1 EVKFTP
7 VGHTDYGHT
16 VLKSKVSKEY
26 RAFCSIVNIKDV
38 NKGKPHVYIHTICHT
53 TDQNDVVN
61 RCCDTLVEGTET
73 TYDEL
78 EAENSPDYTAL
89 GAYAPVKP
97 LPSVPEAE
105 IEDFAVKI
113 TGPNNLNLD
122 DEQKE
127 ALASNQPLLIDG
139 LAGTGKTAVLAIR
152 ASLQLTHADP
162 GRNVLV
168 CASMGHVVEKL
179 RTAIE
184 ELTYEG
190 RRDDSIKMDSYGMG
204 ISAKGFGKSLKLD
217 EFISTK
223 PTDGFDEI
231 ILDEC
236 QDLTYTE
243 FQLLLRLT
251 KGKQARRF
259 SIAGDPMQT
268 LNPTG
273 FDWGTIRAMFIEEMK
288 NEFTES
294 ELREI
299 VKESK
304 FHRNY
309 RSQSHLVKL
318 NNGIQRHRARVTGV
332 NGIIMKAG
340 RPPLRFKPFLVCIDN
355 HEDKELLHNILKASG
370 KAENKAI
377 IITWS
382 TDDHDLER
390 LLQEDEDLS
399 PIWIEFKGEDYNSE
413 KGVRSKFLIHSA
425 SSIKGD
431 EHDAVI
437 LYKFLSNPD
446 AREKLGSMMLPYG
459 KLKRADDENR
469 IAVAYA
475 FSRLYVSLTRA
486 FSHVVVVEDKAGYE
500 FWKNTKLTILDGAGN
515 LIEDQMFQPNS
526 SLQAAVNALQDVFE
540 QTREQTLE
548 NYHKY
553 RQRWEDSGSLDA
565 LNTAIN
571 IGLKLLESEE
581 RDNAEFV
588 RNLGELEGDIAWL
601 NYLNAVTDLEK
612 ETYLEEALQKYQ
624 EAGLKEKIAPIRYE
638 QRNWEECLK
647 NLTGDSLF
655 ERWVQLRCRL
665 ELTPEI
671 GTDVFGLKEP
681 TTSPSDWALGLKQFI
696 RETKAL
702 VFNFF
707 FGTSFE
713 QENDE
718 IFENRGWFKK
728 PLVLEQLSNHGK
740 ANKLITRL
748 WDAYNRYD
756 ESTARIYAESIR
768 KSIENQSS
776 ES

>member
-1 EVKFTP
+1 MIRAISAGVDQFVQFGPDAQKFIKDRERDGDFSTRLFNWIQRLKKKEVKFTP
-7 VGHTDYGHT
+7 VGNTDYGHT
-16 VLKSKVSKEY
+16 VLKSKVSQEY
-26 RAFCSIVNIKDV
+26 RAFCSIVRIKDV

-61 RCCDTLVEGTET
+61 RCCDTLSEGTET

-78 EAENSPDYTAL
+78 KAENSPDYTAL

-105 IEDFAVKI
+105 IENFAVKI

-152 ASLQLTHADP
+152 ASLQLTHAEP

-184 ELTYEG
+184 QLTFEG
-190 RRDDSIKMDSYGMG
+190 RRNDSIKMDSYGMG
-204 ISAKGFGKSLKLD
+204 ISAKGFGKSLKLN
-217 EFISTK
+217 EFLSTK
-223 PTDGFDEI
+223 PSTGFDEI

-288 NEFTES
+288 DEFTQS
-294 ELREI
+294 ELTEI

-309 RSQSHLVKL
+309 RSQEHLVQL
-318 NNGIQRHRARVTGV
+318 NNGIQHHRSKVTGV

-370 KAENKAI
+370 KAKNKAI

-390 LLQEDEDLS
+390 LLEDDEDLS
-399 PIWIEFKGEDYNSE
+399 PIWIEFKGEDFSTE

-446 AREKLGSMMLPYG
+446 ARENLRSMLSPYED
-459 KLKRADDENR
+459 LKRANDDER

-486 FSHVVVVEDKAGYE
+486 FSHIVIIEDKEGYD
-500 FWKNTKLTILDGAGN
+500 FWKNTKLTIMGGEGN
-515 LIEDQMFQPNS
+515 RIQRQMFEPTS
-526 SLQAAVNALQDVFE
+526 KLHAAVNALQDVFE

-571 IGLKLLESEE
+571 M
-581 RDNAEFV
+581 A
-588 RNLGELEGDIAWL
+588 
-601 NYLNAVTDLEK
+601 
-612 ETYLEEALQKYQ
+612 
-624 EAGLKEKIAPIRYE
+624 
-638 QRNWEECLK
+638 
-647 NLTGDSLF
+647 
-655 ERWVQLRCRL
+655 
-665 ELTPEI
+665 
-671 GTDVFGLKEP
+671 
-681 TTSPSDWALGLKQFI
+681 
-696 RETKAL
+696 
-702 VFNFF
+702 
-707 FGTSFE
+707 
-713 QENDE
+713 
-718 IFENRGWFKK
+718 
-728 PLVLEQLSNHGK
+728 
-740 ANKLITRL
+740 
-748 WDAYNRYD
+748 
-756 ESTARIYAESIR
+756 
-768 KSIENQSS
+768 
-776 ES
+776 